1 MDKNPPAT
9 IETSID
15 EFQLSIS
22 YLYQG
27 NVNVAWLRPPKVG
40 DYIEFKFHEPTLLK
54 RYLNISAHFSAK
66 TVSVCISRFKVGSG
80 HYEYPNNKL
89 SHATIEILPSS
100 SNVIQEKTRTAMA
113 VDNYRVVGKCTL
125 F

>member
-1 MDKNPPAT
+1 MKVIVLFLKQGSMDKNPPAS

-54 RYLNISAHFSAK
+54 RFFDNSALVFLKISK
-66 TVSVCISRFKVGSG
+66 
-80 HYEYPNNKL
+80 
-89 SHATIEILPSS
+89 
-100 SNVIQEKTRTAMA
+100 
-113 VDNYRVVGKCTL
+113 
-125 F
+125 

>member
-54 RYLNISAHFSAK
+54 RYKIISAHFSAK
-66 TVSVCISRFKVGSG
+66 KILTVTHSKVQSG
-80 HYEYPNNKL
+80 LGPL
-89 SHATIEILPSS
+89 
-100 SNVIQEKTRTAMA
+100 
-113 VDNYRVVGKCTL
+113 RVS
-125 F
+125 